1 MLFRSP
7 YMPFVKQLDF
17 ISNSAPTLRTLATD
31 IRMACGQGMSV
42 IINNWL
48 ANNGEAVFDVD
59 VISTHRDVYKE
70 VEWQGEWYNLLIK
83 CALNNTLID
92 G

>member
-1 MLFRSP
+1 
-7 YMPFVKQLDF
+7 MPFVKQLDF

-42 IINNWL
+42 IVNNWL
-48 ANNGEAVFDVD
+48 ANDGEAVFDVD
-59 VISTHRDVYKE
+59 VILMHWDVYKE
-70 VEWQGEWYNLLIK
+70 VEWQGKWYTVLIK
-83 CALNNTLID
+83 CAPHNTSID

>member
-1 MLFRSP
+1 
-7 YMPFVKQLDF
+7 MPFVKQLDF

-42 IINNWL
+42 IVNNWL
-48 ANNGEAVFDVD
+48 ANDGEAVFNVD

-70 VEWQGEWYNLLIK
+70 VEWQGKWYNLLIK
-83 CALNNTLID
+83 CALNNTSID